1 MKAKELIKLLK
12 GVDPESEVYMQKDSE
27 GNGYRSIRGVDQDE
41 ALNVDYEELVFLSH
55 YESLQDLEDYYGDNK
70 ENLDFFSCTILY

>member
-12 GVDPESEVYMQKDSE
+12 GVDPESEVYMQKDME
-27 GNGYRSIRGVDQDE
+27 GNGYRSVRGVDEDE
-41 ALNVDYEELVFLSH
+41 ALSLDYEELAFLSH
-55 YESLQDLEDYYGDNK
+55 YESLQDLEDDYGDKK